1 MTEFFPITSI
11 SRDDLAMLGY
21 KTENITDEEMTILAK
36 KMSNDYLNQMYWL
49 SMDIIAEDM
58 GFEKHNE

>member
-1 MTEFFPITSI
+1 V
-11 SRDDLAMLGY
+11 GY